1 MQGYTRRQLKQ
12 DRFATTATEA
22 AHWTQEHQRTLIW
35 GIGVV
40 VVIVAI
46 VAGVWTWM
54 GRQTEQ
60 ANLALGTA
68 MRTLNT
74 PIRPAGAPAPTNPDE
89 PPSFAS
95 LEERGKAAEKQFHD
109 VAEKHG
115 MVKPGKIARYMEG
128 VAAMQAGDNSTAEQ
142 VLKKAADGGDKNIE
156 ALARMALAN
165 LYLSMGKNPDAVR
178 IYKDLVDHPTETVSK
193 PAAQLALGDA
203 YQKTD
208 PEQAK
213 AIWQQVQ
220 KDNPQTPAAQ
230 VAQEKIAGKKMP
242 ARPNLNF

>member
-12 DRFATTATEA
+12 DRFASTATEA
-22 AHWTQEHQRTLIW
+22 AHWTQEHQKSLIW
-35 GIGVV
+35 GVGAV

-46 VAGVWTWM
+46 VAGVWTWL

-60 ANLALGTA
+60 ANMALGTA
-68 MRTLNT
+68 MRTFNT
-74 PIRPAGAPAPTNPDE
+74 PIRPAGAPAPNTPDA

-95 LEERGKAAEKQFHD
+95 LEERGKAAQKQFHD
-109 VAEKHG
+109 VAEKYG

-128 VAAMQAGDNSTAEQ
+128 VSAMSAGDNATAEQ
-142 VLKKAADGGDKNIE
+142 LLKKAADGGDRNVE
-156 ALARMALAN
+156 ALAKMALGN
-165 LYLSMGKNPDAVR
+165 LYLATGRNSDAVR
-178 IYKDLVDHPTETVSK
+178 TFKELVDHPTETVSK

-230 VAQEKIAGKKMP
+230 SAQEKLAGKKMP
-242 ARPNLNF
+242 RTNLNF